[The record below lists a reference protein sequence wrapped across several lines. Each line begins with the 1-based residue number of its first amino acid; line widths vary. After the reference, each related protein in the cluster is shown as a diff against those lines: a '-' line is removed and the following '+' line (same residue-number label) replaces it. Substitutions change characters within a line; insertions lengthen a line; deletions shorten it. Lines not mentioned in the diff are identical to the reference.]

1 MKWSLSGSEGRREK
15 PSGENS
21 IYKGPE
27 SEKPWLVEAS
37 KMGSGWWG
45 NGQGGENG
53 LLKLA

>member
-21 IYKGPE
+21 ICKGPE

-37 KMGSGWWG
+37 KMGSGWWE

>member
-27 SEKPWLVEAS
+27 SEKL
-37 KMGSGWWG
+37 
-45 NGQGGENG
+45 G
-53 LLKLA
+53 LLKQVKWGQDGGEVGKGERTGY